1 MRFDQH
7 GSNARGD
14 ASGEECTHAGAFADP
29 MLAGILPYRI
39 TVIVADCVMTVY
51 EDNTYHVVI
60 VAAWAVSFLQN
71 MIPR

>member
-1 MRFDQH
+1 
-7 GSNARGD
+7 
-14 ASGEECTHAGAFADP
+14 
-29 MLAGILPYRI
+29 MLAGVLPYRI
-39 TVIVADCVMTVY
+39 MVIVADCVMAMY

>member
-14 ASGEECTHAGAFADP
+14 ASGEGCTHAGAFADP

-39 TVIVADCVMTVY
+39 TLIVADCVMTVY
-51 EDNTYHVVI
+51 EEKTYHVVI
-60 VAAWAVSFLQN
+60 VAALAVAFLQN
-71 MIPR
+71 MSPR

>member
-1 MRFDQH
+1 
-7 GSNARGD
+7 
-14 ASGEECTHAGAFADP
+14 
-29 MLAGILPYRI
+29 MLAGVLPYRI
-39 TVIVADCVMTVY
+39 MVIVADCVMTMY

>member
-1 MRFDQH
+1 
-7 GSNARGD
+7 
-14 ASGEECTHAGAFADP
+14 

-51 EDNTYHVVI
+51 EENTYHVVI
-60 VAAWAVSFLQN
+60 VAAWAVSLLQN